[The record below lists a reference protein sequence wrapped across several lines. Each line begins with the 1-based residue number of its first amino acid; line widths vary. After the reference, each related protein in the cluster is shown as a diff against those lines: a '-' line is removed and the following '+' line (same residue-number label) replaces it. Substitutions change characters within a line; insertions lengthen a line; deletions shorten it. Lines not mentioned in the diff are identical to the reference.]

1 MLGRRTRSD
10 MSTPRSSAAPPAVP
24 DASTADDVLVAEIVR
39 RNEAGLSEAFR
50 RYAPAIAGLAR
61 RILDDE
67 PLAQDVV
74 QDVFVRLW
82 EEPQRFDQSRGSLRT
97 LLLTQAH
104 GRAVDIIRTR
114 EARKRRE
121 DRVAHEP
128 ALPQPEVDA
137 EFLGIAQAEA
147 VREALLHLPDG
158 ERRVLQLTYFEGHTY
173 RAAAAILGLPEGT
186 VKGRIRSAL
195 RKLHDLLQA
204 QDDRRADSQPDP
216 TASTRTPKG
225 DAR

>member
-1 MLGRRTRSD
+1 
-10 MSTPRSSAAPPAVP
+10 MSTGLSSAAPLFRL
-24 DASTADDVLVAEIVR
+24 DASTPDDVITAEITA

-50 RYAPAIAGLAR
+50 RYAPAVAGLAR
-61 RILDDE
+61 RVLDDE
-67 PLAQDVV
+67 ALAQDVV

-82 EEPQRFDQSRGSLRT
+82 EDPQRFDQSRGSLRT
-97 LLLTQAH
+97 MLLTQAH

-114 EARKRRE
+114 EARKLRE

-128 ALPQPEVDA
+128 AAPQPEVDA

-147 VREALLHLPDG
+147 VREALLALGED
-158 ERRVLQLTYFEGHTY
+158 ERRVLQLTYFDGHTY

-195 RKLHDLLQA
+195 RKLNDILSANGDHRHD
-204 QDDRRADSQPDP
+204 ADHPG
-216 TASTRTPKG
+216 STRSPKG
-225 DAR
+225 KAR

>member
-1 MLGRRTRSD
+1 
-10 MSTPRSSAAPPAVP
+10 MSTGLSSAAPVLHL
-24 DASTADDVLVAEIVR
+24 DASTPDDIIVAEIAA

-50 RYAPAIAGLAR
+50 RYAPAVAGLAR
-61 RILDDE
+61 RVLDDE
-67 PLAQDVV
+67 ALSQDVV

-82 EEPQRFDQSRGSLRT
+82 EDPHRFDQSRGSLRT
-97 LLLTQAH
+97 MLLTQAH

-114 EARKRRE
+114 EARKLRE
-121 DRVAHEP
+121 DRIAHEP
-128 ALPQPEVDA
+128 AVPQPEVDA

-147 VREALLHLPDG
+147 VREALLALAHD

-195 RKLHDLLQA
+195 RKLNEILSA
-204 QDDRRADSQPDP
+204 NDDHRRDADQRE
-216 TASTRTPKG
+216 STRIPKG
-225 DAR
+225 PA

>member
-1 MLGRRTRSD
+1 MLGRRTTSD
-10 MSTPRSSAAPPAVP
+10 MSTARSSAAAVP
-24 DASTADDVLVAEIVR
+24 DASTPDDLLVAEIGR

-82 EEPQRFDQSRGSLRT
+82 EEPQRFDQGRGSLRT

-128 ALPQPEVDA
+128 APPQPEVDA

-158 ERRVLQLTYFEGHTY
+158 ERRVLQLTYFDGHTY

-195 RKLHDLLQA
+195 RKLHDILNA
-204 QDDRRADSQPDP
+204 QDDLRANSQ
-216 TASTRTPKG
+216 TEATESSRTPKG